1 MINKSRGAALIAF
14 ALVLSLIPFSANSNS
29 HGAGPQTPPCGIYK
43 VKKDEVIA
51 GVKFP
56 KGSYQIN
63 AFGISCSKVLGSKG
77 LFAQFLKLKD
87 KDPLPKPWKY
97 LAEAVGAPKFSSGP
111 GVGFRVQLLTPTPT
125 PTTPTP
131 TPTAQTTDL
140 QNVPCPKE
148 GEIVSTAFGFF
159 RCEKRSDTGLNLWN
173 KSQVSP
179 TPTPTTEKINF
190 VPWSSTFVTED
201 MIKAAIQKTDE
212 YLGTVKPSNSYSFT
226 VDPAITDSDR
236 AWITQVLDYTN
247 GAFSDVLQGRVKVF
261 LGTTHQW
268 SASAMRSA
276 GVWVGDPRAPFPCS
290 SGINDAYCAGEDIAL
305 MTYSDIYKPNSD
317 YRWDIGRRSTPAH
330 ELFHNVQF
338 ALNGANLA
346 PNNPT
351 YIPRWL
357 MEGSAN
363 YFGFYIVDKL
373 KFGNYETGRR
383 QQVNTNQNY
392 RSIVPL
398 VQYDNFASDPYGI
411 GQAASEYLI
420 ASAGFENFL
429 NIWRYTKSE
438 GSFEQGFRKA
448 VGIEISVFYDKF
460 EAARGSMKI
469 GTE

>member
-1 MINKSRGAALIAF
+1 MINKSKGAALIAF

-97 LAEAVGAPKFSSGP
+97 LADAVGAPKFSSGP
-111 GVGFRVQLLTPTPT
+111 GVGFRVQSISQSTPTQSPSPTPTSSARPSPT
-125 PTTPTP
+125 PTT
-131 TPTAQTTDL
+131 
-140 QNVPCPKE
+140 
-148 GEIVSTAFGFF
+148 
-159 RCEKRSDTGLNLWN
+159 
-173 KSQVSP
+173 SP
-179 TPTPTTEKINF
+179 SSTPTPTTEKINF

>member
-14 ALVLSLIPFSANSNS
+14 ALVLTLIPLSANSNS
-29 HGAGPQTPPCGIYK
+29 HGAGPQGPPCGIYK
-43 VKKDEVIA
+43 IKKDEVIA

-97 LAEAVGAPKFSSGP
+97 LADAVGAPKFSSGP
-111 GVGFRVQLLTPTPT
+111 GVGFRVQLISQSTPTQSPSPTPTSSARPSPT
-125 PTTPTP
+125 PTT
-131 TPTAQTTDL
+131 
-140 QNVPCPKE
+140 
-148 GEIVSTAFGFF
+148 
-159 RCEKRSDTGLNLWN
+159 
-173 KSQVSP
+173 SP
-179 TPTPTTEKINF
+179 SSTPTPTTEKINF

-201 MIKAAIQKTDE
+201 MIRAAIQKTDE